1 MLGLGGGTVLV
12 PVLYLVFLWQGV
24 SPELRMPL
32 ALATSLGAVLFTALS
47 STWQHQRH
55 GTVQWQVLSVLVPGI
70 LLGGLLGGQVV
81 DVLPGIVL
89 RRLFGCYLVLVALH
103 MLWRRLPAGGQGR
116 VSPLAG
122 VVIGALATIMGV
134 AGGVMVVPW
143 LLWCGLELRRAIS
156 TAAAVGI
163 PVAAAGTAGLVLSG
177 WGHPELPPGSLGYVH
192 LYTVLYLL
200 PGCFI
205 GAAFGAW
212 LAHRTPVPWLR
223 RGFAVTM
230 ALIGLWMLY

>member
-24 SPELRMPL
+24 SPGLQMPL
-32 ALATSLGAVLFTALS
+32 ALATSLGAVLFTAIS

-55 GTVQWQVLSVLVPGI
+55 GTVEWRVLAALVPGI

-81 DVLPGIVL
+81 DALPGIVL
-89 RRLFGCYLVLVALH
+89 RRLFGIYLVLVALH
-103 MLWRRLPAGGQGR
+103 MLWGWLPAGGRSRAG
-116 VSPLAG
+116 SLAG
-122 VVIGALATIMGV
+122 VVIGTLATIMGV
-134 AGGVMVVPW
+134 AGGIMVVPY

-163 PVAAAGTAGLVLSG
+163 PVAAAGAAGLVLSG

-200 PGCFI
+200 PGCLL
-205 GAAFGAW
+205 GAALGAW
-212 LAHRTPVPWLR
+212 LTHRTPVPWLR
-223 RGFAVTM
+223 RIFAVTM